1 MIQRMIKSEM
11 KLYEKQSNKQT
22 NKQTNKHWI
31 IDSFHGFK
39 NERLIFENDS
49 L

>member
-1 MIQRMIKSEM
+1 MIQEWLKVKWNYM
-11 KLYEKQSNKQT
+11 KNNQT